1 MNSYQKVAETFRKI
15 QEDKQNTICFD
26 CGHNDVTHASVSL
39 GILLCRGCA
48 SVHKALIP
56 EISEIKVID
65 QSYSIS
71 DLDSL
76 LMGGNASLKSF
87 FAMYSI
93 PCNDSIEYKYRTK
106 ACSYYKHMLQMMVND
121 TPCTMLTPS
130 QSEGADLTSEYSE
143 HLYSD
148 NDIDPR
154 REEKPEQDPEPKDTS
169 PIIKAIRSVEEF
181 TSDAFTSFKNSGLQ
195 LLKKLSN

>member
-1 MNSYQKVAETFRKI
+1 MNSSKNIAETFRKI

-39 GILLCRGCA
+39 GILLCKGCA
-48 SVHKALIP
+48 TVHKALIP

-65 QSYSIS
+65 NSYSMT
-71 DLDSL
+71 DLESL
-76 LMGGNASLKSF
+76 IMGGNASLKSF

-93 PCNDSIEYKYRTK
+93 SCNDSIEYKYRTK
-106 ACSYYKHMLQMMVND
+106 ACTYYKHMLQMMVGD

-130 QSEGADLTSEYSE
+130 QSEGAELNPEYSE

-148 NDIDPR
+148 NDIEQR
-154 REEKPEQDPEPKDTS
+154 KTEGNEIEEKDVS
-169 PIIKAIRSVEEF
+169 PILKAIKSVEVF
-181 TSDAFTSFKNSGLQ
+181 TSDTFSSVKTKALGLFERF
-195 LLKKLSN
+195 SNKS